1 MGGGGGI
8 YSEEQFNGGFFF
20 ALRVWGAYFRN
31 FTVIPLQ
38 ETPVQSLCGRP
49 VEESSL
55 CRVKENGCRKG
66 QRLTPAVH
74 FTEVSALQR
83 VKENNEEYHGPIL
96 GVHFREMLILC
107 GCRFSARLLTR
118 LQLFKKWITLSTG

>member
-1 MGGGGGI
+1 MAYLTEGFLRYEFGGLIHG
-8 YSEEQFNGGFFF
+8 
-20 ALRVWGAYFRN
+20 GAYFRN

-66 QRLTPAVH
+66 QRTTPVVH

-83 VKENNEEYHGPIL
+83 VKENDEEYHGPIL